1 MVLECQSLGVLEL
14 LVATEEGGPFR
25 AKTSRISQQVHHMLI
40 DLVTKALDWVKCLKI
55 CFPVWLVWLPNQISI
70 QEPSHTEGLHQVCT
84 PHHLLLRLNPLSFL
98 LQFNQSH
105 VLWRALLLCF
115 S

>member
-40 DLVTKALDWVKCLKI
+40 DQVTKALDWVKMSENL
-55 CFPVWLVWLPNQISI
+55 FS
-70 QEPSHTEGLHQVCT
+70 GLACVVT
-84 PHHLLLRLNPLSFL
+84 
-98 LQFNQSH
+98 
-105 VLWRALLLCF
+105 
-115 S
+115 